1 LDTLGFDV
9 RGDYYVKNENPI
21 DGRDT
26 FMMDGSMMA
35 MMCVIM
41 GIGLLI
47 FVIVVGITVYM
58 VARMLMKKSRV
69 EDRPLMILKERY
81 VKGEIN
87 DEEYKQKRKL
97 LIDRDHLK

>member
-1 LDTLGFDV
+1 
-9 RGDYYVKNENPI
+9 
-21 DGRDT
+21 
-26 FMMDGSMMA
+26 MMDGSMMNGSMMA
-35 MMCVIM
+35 MMCIMM

-97 LIDRDHLK
+97 LIDREIP